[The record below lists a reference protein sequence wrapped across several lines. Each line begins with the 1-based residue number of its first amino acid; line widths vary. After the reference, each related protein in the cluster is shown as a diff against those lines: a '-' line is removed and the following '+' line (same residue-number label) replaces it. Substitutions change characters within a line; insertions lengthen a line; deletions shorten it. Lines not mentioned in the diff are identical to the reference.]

1 MDFGEKGGGIRGF
14 QSAYTT
20 KTLFIVTVSL
30 YLYSSAFI
38 SRIYLSNHQDLELK
52 FVIKVGVHGKRNKF
66 YFEEF

>member
-1 MDFGEKGGGIRGF
+1 VDFGEKGGGRRGF

-20 KTLFIVTVSL
+20 KTLFIVNSFLVPL
-30 YLYSSAFI
+30 FLCL
-38 SRIYLSNHQDLELK
+38 YLSNQQDLELK